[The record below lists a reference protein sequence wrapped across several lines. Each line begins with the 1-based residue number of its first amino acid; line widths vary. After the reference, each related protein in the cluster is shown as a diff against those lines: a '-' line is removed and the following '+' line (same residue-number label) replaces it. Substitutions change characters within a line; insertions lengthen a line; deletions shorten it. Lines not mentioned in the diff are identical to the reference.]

1 MSSIM
6 EVPGA
11 TLAVLLLAAAP
22 RESVL
27 PFFCPV
33 PCRPISPLSGY
44 GLDHSAKILIN
55 LSCFSQLVPTPRP
68 PAASPTSPVRSR
80 VNARTTI
87 MRPAT
92 SAESPVS
99 LCNPSTPLHSFQTKR
114 GQEVCADPSEDWVQ
128 EYITDLELRA

>member
-1 MSSIM
+1 M

-27 PFFCPV
+27 PFFFGANTPTAC
-33 PCRPISPLSGY
+33 
-44 GLDHSAKILIN
+44 
-55 LSCFSQLVPTPRP
+55 CFSYISCQIPRKFVDDYYE
-68 PAASPTSPVRSR
+68 TSHQ
-80 VNARTTI
+80 
-87 MRPAT
+87 
-92 SAESPVS
+92 

-114 GQEVCADPSEDWVQ
+114 GQEVCADPNEDWVQ